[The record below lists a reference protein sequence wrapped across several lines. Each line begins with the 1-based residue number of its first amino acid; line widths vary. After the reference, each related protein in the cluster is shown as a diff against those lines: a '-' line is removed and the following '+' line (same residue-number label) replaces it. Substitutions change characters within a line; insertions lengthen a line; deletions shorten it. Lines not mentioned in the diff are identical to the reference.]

1 MLLFTLND
9 PHYFLKNEKKVASKI
24 KEICKKICCLL
35 KINKKFIFDINI
47 TDNFEIKKINHK
59 YRKINKVT
67 DVITFAFHDNKEIFT
82 CLLGEVFICYPFC
95 KDYAKQANLS
105 MDYEFYFVVVHGI
118 LHMLGFEHKTDQ
130 ELNKMLK
137 ITQTILDNCHI
148 K

>member
-24 KEICKKICCLL
+24 KEICKKICRLL
-35 KINKKFIFDINI
+35 KINGKFIFDINI
-47 TDNFEIKKINHK
+47 INNFEIKKINHK

-82 CLLGEVFICYPFC
+82 CLLGEVFICFPFC